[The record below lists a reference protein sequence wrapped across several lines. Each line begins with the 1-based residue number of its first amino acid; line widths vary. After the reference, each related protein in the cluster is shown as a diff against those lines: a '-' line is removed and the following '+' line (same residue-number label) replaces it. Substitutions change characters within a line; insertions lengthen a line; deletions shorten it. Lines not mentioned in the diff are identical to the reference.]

1 MDELI
6 SRQATIKAIC
16 ERECDA
22 LKPCKAECESIFAV
36 KELPSVQPQ
45 KWIPVSERLPEIGE
59 YVLCSQEN
67 GDVGEGKLLDYD
79 GWFICYDQT
88 CRGSYWV
95 NAWMPLP
102 EPWKGEE

>member
-1 MDELI
+1 MIDTDALI
-6 SRQATIKAIC
+6 KSIIQMPTNGNVFDIIRQAPTI
-16 ERECDA
+16 E
-22 LKPCKAECESIFAV
+22 
-36 KELPSVQPQ
+36 PQ

-79 GWFICYDQT
+79 SWLICYDQT

-95 NAWMPLP
+95 NAWQPLP
-102 EPWKGEE
+102 DPWKETKE